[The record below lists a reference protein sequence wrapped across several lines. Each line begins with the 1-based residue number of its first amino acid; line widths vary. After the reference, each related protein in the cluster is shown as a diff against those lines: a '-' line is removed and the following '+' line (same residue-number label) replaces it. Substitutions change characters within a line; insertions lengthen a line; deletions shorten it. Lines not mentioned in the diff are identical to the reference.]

1 MEINNKNQEI
11 PSQSEADEPIIGLG
25 LMLVMAIA
33 CGAMAANL
41 YYAQPLIGVIGRDL
55 GIASDRLGF
64 IVMLT
69 QFGYCAGLLVIVP
82 LADRFENRRLILI
95 LTAGAAIGLTL
106 VAFSQSMIL
115 FLAASMMVGI
125 CSVGAQVLVPLAAHL
140 AQPERQGRVIGF
152 IMAGLLTG
160 IMLARPLSSALT
172 EYLGWRAAFFAPA
185 LLMVLLWLVL
195 AQSLPRRKP
204 NGSENP
210 LQVIRSMAA
219 LFREFPQLRH
229 RSFYQA
235 CLFAAFNLFWTASPL
250 ALQARFGLSQ
260 GGIALFALAGAG
272 GALAAPLA
280 GRLADRGWTRSGSI
294 GAMAVAGICFA
305 ATGPAVATLS
315 LAMLVFLA
323 IMIDAAT
330 QMNQVLGQNVIYR
343 LAPQSRGRI
352 NAMYMSIIFIGGG
365 MGSLVA
371 PLLYDRMGW
380 AGCAIA
386 GTILALVPLAAKLIT
401 AAADSR
407 ST

>member
-1 MEINNKNQEI
+1 
-11 PSQSEADEPIIGLG
+11 
-25 LMLVMAIA
+25 MLVMAIA

-69 QFGYCAGLLVIVP
+69 QFGYCAGLLLLVP

-95 LTAGAAIGLTL
+95 LTAGAALGLML
-106 VAFSQSMIL
+106 VACSQNMIL

-140 AQPERQGRVIGF
+140 AQPERQGRVIGS

-172 EYLGWRAAFFAPA
+172 EYLGWRAAFFVPA
-185 LLMVLLWLVL
+185 LFMLLLWLVL
-195 AQSLPRRKP
+195 ARTLPRRKP
-204 NGSENP
+204 VGTDNP
-210 LQVIRSMAA
+210 LAVIHSMIA
-219 LFREFPQLRH
+219 LFAEFPQLRR

-250 ALQARFGLSQ
+250 VLHDRFGLSQ
-260 GGIALFALAGAG
+260 GGLALFALAGAG

-280 GRLADRGWTRSGSI
+280 GRVADRGWTRGGSMA
-294 GAMAVAGICFA
+294 AMAMAALCFA
-305 ATGPAVATLS
+305 ATGPAVATVS

-352 NAMYMSIIFIGGG
+352 NALYMSIIFVGGG
-365 MGSLVA
+365 IGSLVA

-380 AGCAIA
+380 VGCAIG
-386 GTILALVPLAAKLIT
+386 GTLLALVPLAT
-401 AAADSR
+401 ALLAARRHSR
-407 ST
+407 AT

>member
-1 MEINNKNQEI
+1 MRRI
-11 PSQSEADEPIIGLG
+11 PTNSASDEPVIGRG

-41 YYAQPLIGVIGRDL
+41 YYAQPLIGLIGRDL

-69 QFGYCAGLLVIVP
+69 QFGYCAGLLVLVP

-95 LTAGAAIGLTL
+95 LTAGAGLGLTL

-140 AQPERQGRVIGF
+140 ARPERQGRVIGS

-172 EYLGWRAAFFAPA
+172 EFLGWRAAFLVPA
-185 LLMVLLWLVL
+185 LFMLLLWLVL
-195 AQSLPRRKP
+195 ARVLPRRKP
-204 NGSENP
+204 DGTDSP
-210 LQVIRSMAA
+210 VQVIRSMVA
-219 LFREFPQLRH
+219 LFGEFPQLRR

-250 ALQARFGLSQ
+250 MLHDRFGVTQ
-260 GGIALFALAGAG
+260 GGLALFALAGAG

-280 GRLADRGWTRSGSI
+280 GRVADRGWTRAGSI
-294 GAMAVAGICFA
+294 GAMAIAAICFA
-305 ATGPAVATLS
+305 ATEPAVATLS
-315 LAMLVFLA
+315 IGMLVFLA
-323 IMIDAAT
+323 IMIDAST

-352 NAMYMSIIFIGGG
+352 NAIYMSIIFVGGG

-380 AGCAIA
+380 TGCAI
-386 GTILALVPLAAKLIT
+386 GGSLLALVPLATKLL
-401 AAADSR
+401 AARVESRAD
-407 ST
+407 